1 MNRFILFITILIIVL
16 PIMGGSPVNKTFP
29 YEYKVKSLDN
39 GLKVIMIPMQSN
51 GIVAYYSVVRTGS
64 RDEWEPGHTGFAHFF
79 EHMMFR
85 GTKRYP
91 GRVYDS
97 LVTSMGADANAYT
110 TDDYTCYHLS
120 IAKEDLEQVMNL
132 ESDRFQNLFYEEREF
147 QTESGAV
154 YGEYRKSK
162 TSPYFLLEEKM
173 CETAF
178 DKHTYKH
185 TTMGFEKDIAA
196 MPSMY
201 EYSRSFFERYYRPEN
216 VVIVIVGD
224 FDPDASFNLVKKY
237 YGNWKKGYVT
247 PQIESEPEQKGERI
261 ADVKYPGKTLPILAV
276 SYKGAAYNPNDVT
289 AISAILLGDLAFGSN
304 SELNKK
310 LYIKEQKVQFV
321 EPSISLNRDP
331 TLWSIYSMV
340 KSEKD
345 IDYIKSEIYNTV
357 AKFQATLVDAKEL
370 EKQKKHMKYSF
381 LMELDAPDKV
391 AGRLARIV
399 ALTGGIDAVD
409 SYFATVDKITP
420 KDIQDAAK
428 KYFVPE
434 KRTVLTLTGSK

>member
-1 MNRFILFITILIIVL
+1 MNRFILFIIISIIVL

-29 YEYKVKSLDN
+29 YKYSVKTLDN

-85 GTKRYP
+85 GTKP
-91 GRVYDS
+91 VSGRVYDS
-97 LVTSMGADANAYT
+97 LITSMGADANAYT

-120 IAKEDLEQVMNL
+120 FAKEDLEQVMNL

-162 TSPYFLLEEKM
+162 TSPYFLLEEKL

-196 MPSMY
+196 MPTMY
-201 EYSRSFFERYYRPEN
+201 AYSRSFFERYYRPEN
-216 VVIVIVGD
+216 VVLMIVGD
-224 FDPDASFNLVKKY
+224 FDPGKTFDLVKKY
-237 YGNWKKGYVT
+237 YSNWKKGYVT
-247 PQIESEPEQKGERI
+247 PQIQPEPEQKGERV
-261 ADVKYPGKTLPILAV
+261 ADVKYPGKTLPIITI

-289 AISAILLGDLAFGSN
+289 AVSAILFGDLAFGRN
-304 SELNKK
+304 SDLNKK
-310 LYIKEQKVQFV
+310 LYIKEQKVQFIQ
-321 EPSISLNRDP
+321 PGIQMNRDP

-340 KSEKD
+340 KNEKD
-345 IDYIKSEIYNTV
+345 IDYIKNEIYNTI
-357 AKFQATLVDAKEL
+357 AKFQSTLVDAKAL
-370 EKQKKHMKYSF
+370 DNQKKNMKYSF
-381 LMELDAPDKV
+381 LMSLDSPDKV
-391 AGRLARIV
+391 AGSLARIV
-399 ALTGGIDAVD
+399 ALTGGIDAVNT
-409 SYFATVDKITP
+409 YFSTVDKITP

-428 KYFVPE
+428 TYFVPE

>member
-1 MNRFILFITILIIVL
+1 MNRYVLFIIILMIVL
-16 PIMGGSPVNKTFP
+16 PIMGGSPVNRTFP
-29 YEYKVKSLDN
+29 YEYTVKTLDN

-97 LVTSMGADANAYT
+97 LITSMGADANAYT

-120 IAKEDLEQVMNL
+120 FAKEDLEQVMNL

-196 MPSMY
+196 MPTMY
-201 EYSRSFFERYYRPEN
+201 AYSRSFFERYYRPEN
-216 VVIVIVGD
+216 VVLVVVGD
-224 FDPDASFNLVKKY
+224 FDKDQTFGLVKKY

-247 PQIESEPEQKGERI
+247 PQIEAEPEQKGERV
-261 ADVKYPGKTLPILAV
+261 ADVKYPGKTLPILAIA
-276 SYKGAAYNPNDVT
+276 YKGAAYNPNDVT
-289 AISAILLGDLAFGSN
+289 SIAAILMGDLAFGSN
-304 SELNKK
+304 SDLYKK

-345 IDYIKSEIYNTV
+345 MDYIKSEIYNTI
-357 AKFQATLVDAKEL
+357 AKFQSTLVDEKSL
-370 EKQKKHMKYSF
+370 EKQKKNMKYSF

-409 SYFATVDKITP
+409 AYFATVDKITP